1 MPSFLEEQIRALQ
14 DTLSTVSD
22 KIARIENMIQT
33 QEMVNTSVK
42 KELTDLRRATV
53 YLSDLQEIKFGS
65 GNGAGMRLDA
75 DGLWFGKDKLATITG
90 SNPPTGTAILMDG
103 TIYAKGGAT
112 GTSTPAT
119 GTVTVVDGI
128 VVAIS

>member
-1 MPSFLEEQIRALQ
+1 MPNFLEEQIRALQ
-14 DTLSTVSD
+14 ESLSSLRDTVSRVESLLQD
-22 KIARIENMIQT
+22 HEKNDA
-33 QEMVNTSVK
+33 VVK
-42 KELTDLRRATV
+42 KDIMELRRATM

-112 GTSTPAT
+112 GTSTAMT

-128 VVAIS
+128 VTAIT